1 MYHLGLPAELALSLP
16 SAIWRERFSV
26 KQQDPSSHSVF
37 HIVHLISCD
46 RPNSKIKMGPAK
58 LSSRFES
65 TSSSIRDPYVPQD
78 QLRDHQLFGR
88 SGNDLARLNMTFM
101 GPTARRVPHQS
112 LPIDAPKDL
121 SLLECSS
128 SLSNNKDNYC
138 VPANQQQRD
147 EDTTFSSVCS
157 SSHGFPGPAP
167 IPAMSNS
174 PFPAPIDP
182 TKALQVVDEVNPA
195 FDNVD
200 DILECLLPLLKG
212 ASTATCTSTATKSL
226 PNPLLGENLRRQ
238 EERSKRKYPVSYFE
252 DDIPR
257 AKRIHS
263 NHAIFDE
270 DNSTTSNLSPDNE
283 SSSSSSQVVD
293 QETIWDTRFRELCEF
308 RRQHGNCLV
317 RFNWNNNLA
326 LAKWVKR
333 QRYQCKLKIEGKHS
347 TLSEKRQQT
356 LDDLGFVWDLQ
367 GALWE
372 ERLGELVEFRQL
384 HGHCNVPSRYKE
396 NHSLSVWVQVQR
408 RQYKLSQE
416 KDKRSY
422 MTKERIARLEETGF
436 IWKPR
441 DYGKA

>member
-1 MYHLGLPAELALSLP
+1 MYRYHLGLPAESALSLP
-16 SAIWRERFSV
+16 NAISRERFSV
-26 KQQDPSSHSVF
+26 KQQANLVF
-37 HIVHLISCD
+37 HSVHLIACD
-46 RPNSKIKMGPAK
+46 RPNSKIKMGPVK

-65 TSSSIRDPYVPQD
+65 TTSSIRDPYVPQD
-78 QLRDHQLFGR
+78 QLRDHQLFGH
-88 SGNDLARLNMTFM
+88 SGNDFARLNMTFM
-101 GPTARRVPHQS
+101 GPPPTRHVPHQS
-112 LPIDAPKDL
+112 LPIEAPKDL
-121 SLLECSS
+121 VLLECSS
-128 SLSNNKDNYC
+128 SLSNNKDSYY
-138 VPANQQQRD
+138 VPAKQQRD

-157 SSHGFPGPAP
+157 SPHGFPGPAP
-167 IPAMSNS
+167 IPAVNNS
-174 PFPAPIDP
+174 PFPVPIDP
-182 TKALQVVDEVNPA
+182 TKALQIVDQVNPA

-200 DILECLLPLLKG
+200 DILECLLPLLQG
-212 ASTATCTSTATKSL
+212 ASAASFTITSNATKSL
-226 PNPLLGENLRRQ
+226 PIPLGENHLTRQ
-238 EERSKRKYPVSYFE
+238 EGRPKRKYPIPSFE
-252 DDIPR
+252 DDIPQ

-263 NHAIFDE
+263 NHAFFDE
-270 DNSTTSNLSPDNE
+270 DTSTTSNLSPDSE
-283 SSSSSSQVVD
+283 SSSSSQVVD
-293 QETIWDTRFRELCEF
+293 QETIWDTRFKELCEF
-308 RRQHGNCLV
+308 RQQHGNCLV

-372 ERLGELVEFRQL
+372 ERLGELVEFRRL
-384 HGHCNVPSRYKE
+384 HGHCNVPSRYKD